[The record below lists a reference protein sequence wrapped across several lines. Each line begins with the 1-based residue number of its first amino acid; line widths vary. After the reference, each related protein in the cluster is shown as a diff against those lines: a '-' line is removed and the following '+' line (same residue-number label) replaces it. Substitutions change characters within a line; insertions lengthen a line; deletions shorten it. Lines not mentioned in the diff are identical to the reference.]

1 MDLNVYALSLLIAI
15 PGVGALVCLAPW
27 FAKGRGVEA
36 CRWWA
41 VVVAA
46 LVLGL
51 NLALVQSASL
61 EPNATLS
68 IEEARSWIPSFGITY
83 HLKLDGLSGV
93 FSLLTAFISL
103 VVIAWSGRPRGAGRA
118 WYALVLA
125 GEAAVMGSFLA
136 TDLVLFYVFYELMLL
151 PVVAGI
157 ALWGGARRFV
167 AAIKFLLY
175 TVVGSVLMLLAIV
188 YMGWAGQALLG
199 SGANNF
205 AFEVTTLSSLHLL
218 TQQEEWW
225 LGLAFLVAFAVKIPM
240 VPLHS
245 WVPDTYREAPHGIA
259 AFTAALLGKVGI
271 YGILRF
277 MWPLFPSFMQAAAPA
292 LAVVGAVSIVYGAL
306 VAMAQRDIRSLLA
319 FSSISHLGFCVLGLA
334 SSSELAMT
342 GAVFQAVSHGLVTA
356 ALFLT
361 FGAVIDREGAGDFD
375 SLGGLAS
382 RLPWVA
388 FFLMVFSI
396 ASVALPLTSSFVGEF
411 LIILGSWAAFPEWTL
426 VAMLGVVL
434 GAVYTLTAYL
444 KTMFGEARPSS
455 ESGSRGDLGG
465 SDVLVATAL
474 AISIF
479 ALGLFPQRLLT
490 LIENSVSIQL
500 QSGGQEVSAR
510 AGASTSDDSEEL
522 DDTPQGLA
530 IPAGLRVATEVE
542 PSQDRSL

>member
-1 MDLNVYALSLLIAI
+1 MDLHAYALSLLIAI
-15 PGVGALVCLAPW
+15 PGVGALLCLAPW

-51 NLALVQSASL
+51 NLALVESAGL

-68 IEEARSWIPSFGITY
+68 IEEARNWIPSFGITY

-93 FSLLTAFISL
+93 FTLLTAFVSL
-103 VVIAWSGRPRGAGRA
+103 VVIAWSGRPRGAGRG

-157 ALWGGARRFV
+157 ALWGGARRF
-167 AAIKFLLY
+167 AAALKFLLY

-188 YMGWAGQALLG
+188 YMGWAGHALLG
-199 SGANNF
+199 VQENSF

-218 TQQEEWW
+218 TQQEQWW
-225 LGLAFLVAFAVKIPM
+225 LGLAFLVGFAVKIPM

-277 MWPLFPSFMQAAAPA
+277 MWPLFPSFMQEAAPT
-292 LAVVGAVSIVYGAL
+292 LAVVGAVSIVYGGL

-342 GAVFQAVSHGLVTA
+342 GAVFQAVSHGLVTT

-361 FGAVIDREGAGDFD
+361 FGAVIDREGVGDFD

-444 KTMFGEARPSS
+444 KTMFGEVRPSS
-455 ESGSRGDLGG
+455 EAGSRGDLGG

-474 AISIF
+474 ALSIF

-490 LIENSVSIQL
+490 LIESSVSIQL
-500 QSGGQEVSAR
+500 QSGRELSAR
-510 AGASTSDDSEEL
+510 AADPSSEESEAL
-522 DDTPQGLA
+522 DDTAPQGLA
-530 IPAGLRVATEVE
+530 IPAGLEVSTEVE